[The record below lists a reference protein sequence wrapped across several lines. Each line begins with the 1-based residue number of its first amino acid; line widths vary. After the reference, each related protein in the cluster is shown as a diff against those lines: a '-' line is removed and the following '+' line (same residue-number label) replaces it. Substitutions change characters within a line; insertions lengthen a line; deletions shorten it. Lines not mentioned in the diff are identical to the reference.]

1 MVNLNHERNFV
12 SVATRDAAEDAES
25 RTYRVT
31 ATFDGELHDI
41 FTVEIN
47 WVLREGST
55 RGVFD
60 TLVNW
65 ENGNVTSV
73 GETTCAVEALQVGQN
88 AVAAIGGAECVLN
101 PVSARQVDLLF
112 FDFRGIEAQEGL
124 RIGTEKFLDFAV
136 LAHGK
141 KCAYSLGR
149 PSTKGGFKPKS
160 SSHNLKT
167 LIKCHQGAPR

>member
-12 SVATRDAAEDAES
+12 SVATRDAAEYTES
-25 RTYRVT
+25 RTDGVT

-41 FTVEIN
+41 FTVEVDG
-47 WVLREGST
+47 VLSERCTS
-55 RGVFD
+55 GVFD

-73 GETTCAVEALQVGQN
+73 SEATRTVEALEVGEN
-88 AVAAIGGAECVLN
+88 AVAAIGGAERVLN
-101 PVSARQVDLLF
+101 PISTRLVDLLF
-112 FDFRGIEAQEGL
+112 FKFRRIDAQEGL

-141 KCAYSLGR
+141 MCA
-149 PSTKGGFKPKS
+149 
-160 SSHNLKT
+160 
-167 LIKCHQGAPR
+167 